1 MFDEL
6 SPFGKTGNYG
16 IDIRVAEHVMGWERT
31 NEEIYPGGAISSN
44 YRSRAW
50 RIPGRGLVAEESLPR
65 FSGGIAAAWSVVE
78 YLTNKGF
85 FIDVMSCPDRSLWL
99 KPPYEGAPANEWT
112 LRPVTPDE
120 RYQCRISSSAPEY
133 GHEWI
138 VRADCQAKTAP
149 LAICLSALKV
159 SGASNEY

>member
-1 MFDEL
+1 MFGEL
-6 SPFGKTGNYG
+6 NEFTKWSQHH
-16 IDIRVAEHVMGWERT
+16 IDVKVAEHVMGWERT

-50 RIPGRGLVAEESLPR
+50 RIPGRGLVAEEFLCR
-65 FSGGIAAAWSVVE
+65 FSGGIAAAWEVVE
-78 YLTNKGF
+78 LLTSKGF
-85 FIDVMSCPDRSLWL
+85 SIDVLSVPDSRLWL
-99 KPPYEGAPANEWT
+99 KPPYEGAPASKWE
-112 LRPVTPDE
+112 LRPGGPDE
-120 RYQCRISSSAPEY
+120 KYQCVISSSLPED

-159 SGASNEY
+159 VGVEL